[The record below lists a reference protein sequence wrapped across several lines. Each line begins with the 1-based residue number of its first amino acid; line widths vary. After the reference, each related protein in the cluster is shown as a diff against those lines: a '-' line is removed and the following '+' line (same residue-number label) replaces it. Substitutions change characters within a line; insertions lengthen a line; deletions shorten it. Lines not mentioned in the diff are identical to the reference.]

1 MPGPTKLALVSIAL
15 NILSLLV
22 YTLAISAAAFQ
33 SITLATEILSL
44 MGIVNLALSVVALTR
59 ASRQAVG
66 QRAQKVA
73 WLSLAVALG
82 MLLVIGVLLLNIW
95 VYNFR
100 A

>member
-1 MPGPTKLALVSIAL
+1 MSGPTKLALVSIGL
-15 NILSLLV
+15 NVLSLLV
-22 YTLAISAAAFQ
+22 YTLAVSAAAFQ
-33 SITLATEILSL
+33 LFTLATEILSV

-59 ASRQAVG
+59 ASRQAAG

-82 MLLVIGVLLLNIW
+82 MLLVIGILLLNIW